1 MLSKIKSNHLN
12 PLNSLPWK
20 VQDENSCAEQT
31 MDMEWLSCQPMLP
44 FLVPMISPHLLYR
57 SLMSYGLEES
67 HDVVQWIRGKQLQK
81 VLDFD
86 IWENS
91 DDLES
96 QDISIRQI
104 LSWIRI
110 WLDIS
115 PEFAAERFFELEEE
129 TIVLVLSKLFEIM
142 PVGINNTI
150 DDMCTEWQ
158 QTPDKRFF
166 VKSQFQELDDE
177 FFLLRSFVASL
188 YAVDVNYAGSAFSY
202 ASMLVRQE
210 SLESGLKWRA
220 GRLADQ
226 GFISKEEALKILAP
240 KKWGDLK
247 KLGLNVKAYAG
258 LDQEEEMESIV
269 HLLSEMT
276 PEDGI
281 HYMRLALS
289 HESIKQIA
297 GNSDTDPEH
306 FYQDEDFL
314 LTAAE
319 QISEKAKSLL
329 IKAQSLTA
337 SQSNSRESSC
347 EKRLLIES
355 VLFQIAQND
364 MEKSTTLKARLSRLS
379 NTIVSASD
387 SCSFDENTIERALAV
402 TRGLLNI
409 GLEICFALPS
419 EIGLECDQYKN
430 QIENGLAF
438 LDQLGP
444 EYLFQ
449 LGWNCLLNLK
459 NQIPKEAISKWEQ
472 EQGHPS
478 AELDVTLTALK
489 NFIPM
494 YPKTL
499 DVKSGKMPTYVTQ
512 EVRPFESLA
521 DVESAKLF
529 FKNLEI

>member
-1 MLSKIKSNHLN
+1 MLSKIKSTHMS

-20 VQDENSCAEQT
+20 VQDENPCSENT

-57 SLMSYGLEES
+57 SLMSHGLEDS
-67 HDVVQWIRGKQLQK
+67 VDVVQWIRGKQLQK
-81 VLDFD
+81 VLDYD
-86 IWENS
+86 IWENA
-91 DDLES
+91 DELET
-96 QDISIRQI
+96 QDVSIRQI

-129 TIVLVLSKLFEIM
+129 TMVLVLSKLFEIM

-166 VKSQFQELDDE
+166 IKSQFQELDDE

-247 KLGLNVKAYAG
+247 KLGLCVKAHAG
-258 LDQEEEMESIV
+258 LDQDEEMESIV

-289 HESIKQIA
+289 HENLKQIA

-319 QISEKAKSLL
+319 QISEKAKFLI
-329 IKAQSLTA
+329 IKAQSVA
-337 SQSNSRESSC
+337 MIKGNNRENSS
-347 EKRLLIES
+347 EKKLLIEN

-364 MEKSTTLKARLSRLS
+364 MEKSASLKSRLSRLS
-379 NTIVSASD
+379 NIIASASD
-387 SCSFDENTIERALAV
+387 SCSFDNETIGRALAV

-419 EIGLECDQYKN
+419 ELGLQCDQSKN
-430 QIENGLAF
+430 QIENGLTF

-459 NQIPKEAISKWEQ
+459 NQIPKETNSQLEQ
-472 EQGHPS
+472 KQNYPS
-478 AELDVTLTALK
+478 AELEVTLTALK

-499 DVKSGKMPTYVTQ
+499 DIKSEKMPTYVTQ
-512 EVRPFESLA
+512 EVRPFESIA

-529 FKNLEI
+529 LKNLEI